1 VRLIRCS
8 ALAAVGATAVAVAGL
23 TAAAPALASPRAHS
37 TFLGRF
43 HGTKL
48 IASTVPGDG
57 DINPYGVAVIRHS
70 QGRLHQGDI
79 LVSNFNNSKNLQGT
93 GSTIVEVSPS
103 GHRILFARISSAG
116 LPGACPGGIGL
127 TTALVVVRDWVIVG
141 SLPSTSGQ
149 ASTASAGCLLVV
161 NSYGKVRET
170 FSGHGI
176 NGPWDATAATHG
188 PRAWL
193 FVTNVLNGTV
203 AAKGKVVHDGTVLR
217 IGLRFHP
224 GHLPAWRG
232 VTTVPPGN
240 GALFGLSLAP
250 HGSGV
255 YYVDDAA
262 NTLRLLS

>member
-1 VRLIRCS
+1 MAAAGAGNGGAGAGCVPGFRWGAGQILGRRPASGGLGEKPQVKGLDHKRLSGIVLIAAGVWGFAGASGGLAVPGWPLPPLLLVLLPPVNRGLSQSVSGGAAPSELDCSAAMGAALHDLPVRCGRSKTVRLIRCS

-103 GHRILFARISSAG
+103 GHRILFARISSA
-116 LPGACPGGIGL
+116 
-127 TTALVVVRDWVIVG
+127 
-141 SLPSTSGQ
+141 
-149 ASTASAGCLLVV
+149 
-161 NSYGKVRET
+161 
-170 FSGHGI
+170 
-176 NGPWDATAATHG
+176 
-188 PRAWL
+188 
-193 FVTNVLNGTV
+193 
-203 AAKGKVVHDGTVLR
+203 
-217 IGLRFHP
+217 
-224 GHLPAWRG
+224 
-232 VTTVPPGN
+232 
-240 GALFGLSLAP
+240 
-250 HGSGV
+250 
-255 YYVDDAA
+255 
-262 NTLRLLS
+262 